1 VKIKLVVVDQM
12 KDSSIQQEIR
22 KLISPIISDLN
33 VTSVGLFHTA
43 LLIGPWFI
51 EWNDSAL
58 CIPRKCSSKSAF
70 LTIDIGEIKSLESLE
85 VVRDKLSDVIVY
97 WNSNIE
103 YATFG
108 KKSSKSGNCQEF
120 IESILSALN
129 LNLNYEGAVGDFLQN
144 IKKFGSSKLIFT
156 MNDEFRKNFN
166 IKEKSIEFK
175 THTQLDQFVKNLD
188 HKDEYLESSYP
199 DEYALLKSFDR
210 AFWLKHHKITQD
222 SLQLRKAL
230 DKPELL
236 KVSPEELEDLK
247 KKKSA
252 QLEKL
257 KEDGK
262 FTRPYSE
269 SSGELSKHSCPFKDP
284 IETKSFWLEK

>member
-33 VTSVGLFHTA
+33 ITSVGLFHTA

-51 EWNDSAL
+51 EWNDSSL
-58 CIPRKCSSKSAF
+58 CIPRKCLSRSAF
-70 LTIDIGEIKSLESLE
+70 LTIDIGEIKSLETLE
-85 VVRDKLSDVIVY
+85 AVRNKLSDVIVY

-103 YATFG
+103 YTTFG
-108 KKSSKSGNCQEF
+108 KNSSKSGNCQEF

-129 LNLNYEGAVGDFLQN
+129 LNLHYEGAVGDFLQN
-144 IKKFGSSKLIFT
+144 IKKNGSSKLIFN

-175 THTQLDQFVKNLD
+175 THSQLDQFVKNLD
-188 HKDEYLESSYP
+188 HMDEYLESSFP

-210 AFWLKHHKITQD
+210 AFWLKHQKITQD

-230 DKPELL
+230 NKPETL
-236 KVSPEELEDLK
+236 KVPFEELEDLK
-247 KKKSA
+247 KKKSSE
-252 QLEKL
+252 LEKL
-257 KEDGK
+257 KEDGNVTQP
-262 FTRPYSE
+262 FME
-269 SSGELSKHSCPFKDP
+269 NDGDLSKHCCPFGDP
-284 IETKSFWLEK
+284 IETKSFWFEK